1 MTKKGIVLAGGTGS
15 RLYPITKGISKQ
27 LMPIYDKPMV
37 FYPLSV
43 LMLAEIRDILVI
55 CTPDHLNNF
64 QQLLGDGSSYGLRIK
79 YEVQQTAS
87 GIADAFIIG
96 EDFIGSDDVCLILGD
111 NIFHGVGLS
120 DMLHRASCRADGATI
135 FASHVPNPERFG
147 VLELD
152 AENKVLSI
160 EEKPKKPK
168 SNFAITGIYFYDN
181 NVIKFAKNCVPS
193 GRGEL
198 EISDIN
204 QMYLNVNKLQ
214 VEVFSRGFTWLDT
227 GTISSMMEAS
237 NLIETIEHVQGLKVA
252 CLEEIAY
259 NNGWIGLQ
267 DITNS
272 IENYNNSE
280 YALYLGHLVK
290 RDT

>member
-1 MTKKGIVLAGGTGS
+1 
-15 RLYPITKGISKQ
+15 
-27 LMPIYDKPMV
+27 MPIYDKPMV

-55 CTPDHLNNF
+55 CTPEHLNNF
-64 QQLLGDGSSYGLRIK
+64 QQLLGDGSSYGLRIN
-79 YEVQQTAS
+79 YEVQQNAL

-120 DMLHRASCRADGATI
+120 DMLHRASRRADGATI

-160 EEKPKKPK
+160 EEKPRKPK

-204 QMYLNVNKLQ
+204 QMYLNANKLQ
-214 VEVFSRGFTWLDT
+214 VEYSVGVLH
-227 GTISSMMEAS
+227 G
-237 NLIETIEHVQGLKVA
+237 LIQEL
-252 CLEEIAY
+252 
-259 NNGWIGLQ
+259 
-267 DITNS
+267 
-272 IENYNNSE
+272 
-280 YALYLGHLVK
+280 
-290 RDT
+290 